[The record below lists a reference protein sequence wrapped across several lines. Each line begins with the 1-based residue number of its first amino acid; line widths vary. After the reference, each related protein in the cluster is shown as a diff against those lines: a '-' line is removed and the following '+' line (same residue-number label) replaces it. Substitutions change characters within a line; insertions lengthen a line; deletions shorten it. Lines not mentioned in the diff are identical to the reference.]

1 MKELVCIVCPRS
13 CRMQVGRNA
22 DGGIAV
28 TGNTC
33 KRGYDFAVNELTDP
47 KRTLCTTVRT
57 SFAHTPVLPVR
68 LSGEIP
74 KARVFDVMR
83 EIGKTTV
90 SSPVARGEAVI
101 TDVLGLGVDVI
112 STSDILKEN
121 EKAGDT
127 L

>member
-13 CRMQVGRNA
+13 CRMQADTAA
-22 DGGIAV
+22 DGKITV

-57 SFAHTPVLPVR
+57 AFAHTPVLPVR

-74 KARVFDVMR
+74 KARIFDVMR
-83 EIGKTTV
+83 EIGKTV
-90 SSPVARGEAVI
+90 VAIPIGRGDAVI

-121 EKAGDT
+121 EKVGDT